1 MQWGSG
7 VPGPHC
13 VSGNIFSAERED
25 NMDTAR
31 QKKRQKLFANRDS
44 QGILYIAPW
53 LIGFLAL
60 QLYPFAISLFYSLCD
75 YQMMSEP
82 IFVGLQN
89 YIKLFTADKD
99 FWGSFWATVE
109 YTVLTV
115 PGKLILALVV
125 ALLMNQ
131 KLRGINLIRTLY
143 YIPSLF
149 GGSVA
154 VCALWRL
161 MFTDTGIVNA
171 ALGKIGFAPI
181 SWLGDPRIAMKTI
194 ILMEIWQFGS
204 SMIMF
209 LAALKNVPQTLYEA
223 AEIDGSTKLHSFFR
237 ITLPQITPIILFNL
251 LMQLIQALQNFT
263 SAFVIT
269 KGGPA
274 KATYVLGMKLYYDG
288 FSYFKMGYASATSW
302 IIFVVILIATL
313 ALMKSSSAWVYYED
327 GGDF

>member
-1 MQWGSG
+1 M
-7 VPGPHC
+7 
-13 VSGNIFSAERED
+13 F
-25 NMDTAR
+25 TAK
-31 QKKRQKLFANRDS
+31 QKKQRKLSLQRDT
-44 QGILYIAPW
+44 QGLLYIAPW

-60 QLYPFAISLFYSLCD
+60 QLYPFAISLYYSLCD
-75 YQMMSEP
+75 YQMMSKP
-82 IFVGLQN
+82 IFIGLQN
-89 YIKLFTADKD
+89 YIKLFTADVD
-99 FWGSFWATVE
+99 FWDSLWATIE

-115 PGKLILALVV
+115 PGKLLLALIV

-131 KLRGINLIRTLY
+131 KLRGINFIRTVY

-161 MFTDTGIVNA
+161 MFTDTGVVNA
-171 ALGKIGFAPI
+171 FLAKLGIEPI
-181 SWLGDPRIAMKTI
+181 SWLGNPDIAMKTI
-194 ILMEIWQFGS
+194 VMMEIWQFGS

-223 AEIDGSTKLHSFFR
+223 AEIDGSSKIHSFFH

-251 LMQLIQALQNFT
+251 LMQTIQALQNFT

-269 KGGPA
+269 KGGPM

-302 IIFVVILIATL
+302 IIFVIILVATL